1 MYHQLAPDPSLSP
14 KFFVTQFVLGP
25 KDELRAVV
33 RIQAPMS
40 ITRATIF
47 ARIQEEELEAV
58 RPWHRPAPA
67 GRPPPAIASVPRP
80 RAAPDDYARERQLRD
95 FRRANN
101 QCFKCGEPYTR
112 VHQCKRQ
119 GAQLLT
125 IQVGEFGELLDDEA
139 VHALELLD
147 EPVAQSTPAACCM
160 LSAHAITGSEAPTA
174 FRLPVRVGNKTM
186 LLLLDSGSSHSF
198 VNKIFADSAG
208 LLTVPL
214 PVVSVKVA
222 NGQYIKSDTMV
233 PALQWSCQGVV
244 FTTDLTVLE
253 LGAYDGV
260 LGKDWLDSFSPMTY
274 YWSEN
279 KIEFEHEGKTVML
292 QGLLPV
298 KNVIA
303 EHMDFET
310 IQQLHSDNEIWSMAV
325 LENWQDLVN
334 DPEALPTSIRAILTE
349 FNDVF
354 AEPQGLPPHR
364 KYDHAVT
371 LTEGAS
377 PPNVKPYRYS
387 PMQKDEIERQVQEML
402 CTWVITHNMSPYAAP
417 VLLVKKK
424 GLQLAI
430 LH

>member
-1 MYHQLAPDPSLSP
+1 
-14 KFFVTQFVLGP
+14 
-25 KDELRAVV
+25 
-33 RIQAPMS
+33 
-40 ITRATIF
+40 
-47 ARIQEEELEAV
+47 
-58 RPWHRPAPA
+58 
-67 GRPPPAIASVPRP
+67 
-80 RAAPDDYARERQLRD
+80 
-95 FRRANN
+95 
-101 QCFKCGEPYTR
+101 
-112 VHQCKRQ
+112 
-119 GAQLLT
+119 
-125 IQVGEFGELLDDEA
+125 VGEFGELLDDEA
-139 VHALELLD
+139 VHALELLY

-260 LGKDWLDSFSPMTY
+260 LGKDWLDSFSPMTC

-349 FNDVF
+349 FNDAF